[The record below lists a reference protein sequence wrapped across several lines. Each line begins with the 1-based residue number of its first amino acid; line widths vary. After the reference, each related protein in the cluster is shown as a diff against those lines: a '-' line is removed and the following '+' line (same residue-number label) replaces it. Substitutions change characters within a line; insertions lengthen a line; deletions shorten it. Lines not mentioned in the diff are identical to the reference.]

1 MLPRKIFVVLVLVVL
16 LVVRLVVDAIIAR
29 TVLRF
34 GPALK
39 LGTELQQQQQHSSRL
54 GNGSANLD
62 GPQALSGSEPTIRS

>member
-1 MLPRKIFVVLVLVVL
+1 MLPRKIFVVVLVL

-39 LGTELQQQQQHSSRL
+39 SKRSCTVRGTATE
-54 GNGSANLD
+54 A
-62 GPQALSGSEPTIRS
+62 PTWTTGSERAYAVKMKKLS

>member
-1 MLPRKIFVVLVLVVL
+1 MLPRKIFVVLVLVL

-39 LGTELQQQQQHSSRL
+39 LGTKLQHSSRL

-62 GPQALSGSEPTIRS
+62 GPQALGQRAYAVKMKKLS

>member
-1 MLPRKIFVVLVLVVL
+1 MLPRKIFVVLVVVL

-39 LGTELQQQQQHSSRL
+39 LGTELQQQHSSRL

-62 GPQALSGSEPTIRS
+62 GPQALSGSGPTIRS